1 MFDGLVLTLAAA
13 LQSAVQAP
21 PPSPEGPRIVV
32 EGERPDKDKKVCRK
46 GPPPTGSRLGGRRI
60 CRTKLEWTM
69 SEEAARRVL
78 EAHSQRERAMRAHEQ
93 NQKNGLAD
101 KVTP

>member
-1 MFDGLVLTLAAA
+1 MFDSLVLMLAAA
-13 LQSAVQAP
+13 MQTADQAQP
-21 PPSPEGPRIVV
+21 PTSEGPRIVV
-32 EGERPDKDKKVCRK
+32 EGQRPDDKMKICRK

-60 CRTKLEWTM
+60 CRTKFEWEM
-69 SEEAARRVL
+69 SQEAAKRVL
-78 EAHSQRERAMRAHEQ
+78 EAHSTRERAMRAHEQ